1 MTQDKRLVEIL
12 TAQMSDC
19 PEGAIGVAVSGGGD
33 SMALLH
39 LMMQWAKSQ
48 NRTLKIATVD
58 HKLRPEAA
66 NEAADVAAFC
76 HAQGV
81 AHQTLCWTDWN
92 GQGNLQQAARLARKD
107 LLAQWAQKNALSA
120 ICLGHTQDDQAE
132 TFLMRLA
139 RGSGVDGLAAMTRKA
154 GSDPVWFRPLLDV
167 SRSELREYLQEH
179 DLSWIDD
186 PSNEDESFDRI
197 KFRKAQDMLDDLGLS
212 RKRLAQT
219 ADAMQL
225 ARHALEIE
233 TQNLAQSCA
242 TVSELGYITIDLPQ
256 LAQASEELRLRLL
269 SHAIKWVSSAH
280 FRPRL
285 TALKDVY
292 AHLERGTAQTL
303 GGCYLC
309 FQSPDTLLV
318 LREVAAMP
326 QTPVPDQPYD
336 QRWQIETIKPDD
348 QLLCRSV
355 GKDGILQL
363 DHWRETGL
371 PRDVVMQLPSIWSE
385 GDILAVPQVLKHA
398 EFRLSLKTSPKS
410 FVFSIV
416 SH

>member
-1 MTQDKRLVEIL
+1 
-12 TAQMSDC
+12 MSDC

-39 LMMQWAKSQ
+39 LMMQWAKVQ

-66 NEAADVAAFC
+66 DEAADVAAFC
-76 HAQGV
+76 HAQGI
-81 AHQTLCWTDWN
+81 AHQTLCWEDWN

-107 LLAQWAQKNALSA
+107 LLAQWAQQNGLSA
-120 ICLGHTQDDQAE
+120 VCLGHTQDDQAE

-139 RGSGVDGLAAMTRKA
+139 RGSGVDGLAAMARKT
-154 GSDPVWFRPLLDV
+154 GSNPVWLRPLLGV
-167 SRSELREYLQEH
+167 SRSELREYLQRH
-179 DLSWIDD
+179 GVSWIND
-186 PSNEDESFDRI
+186 PSNDDESFDRI
-197 KFRKAQDMLDDLGLS
+197 KFRKAQDMLDGLGLT

-225 ARHALEIE
+225 ARHALEVE
-233 TQNLAQSCA
+233 TQNLAQSCV
-242 TVSELGYITIDLPQ
+242 TVSELGCVTIDFIQ

-269 SHAIKWVSSAH
+269 SHAIKWVSGAH

-285 TALKDVY
+285 TALKETY
-292 AHLERGTAQTL
+292 ANLVRGTAQTL
-303 GGCYLC
+303 GGCYFC
-309 FQSPDTLLV
+309 FQAPDLLLV
-318 LREVAAMP
+318 LRETAAMP
-326 QTPVPDQPYD
+326 QTPVSDQPYD
-336 QRWQIETIKPDD
+336 HRWQVEFTKSYDH
-348 QLLCRSV
+348 LLVRSV

-371 PRDVVMQLPSIWSE
+371 SRDIVLQLPSIWS
-385 GDILAVPQVLKHA
+385 GRDILAVPQVLKHA